1 MIFPLDTNAFSDLM
15 RKHAKVE
22 APLTS
27 LTAGDRVIMGPIVR
41 DEIRYGTLSTTRVT
55 REAHVVGR
63 STRRS
68 LEPTLIAW
76 KIGLILFSCSY
87 TYTRQL

>member
-41 DEIRYGTLSTTRVT
+41 DEFVTALYPRHESRV
-55 REAHVVGR
+55 
-63 STRRS
+63 
-68 LEPTLIAW
+68 
-76 KIGLILFSCSY
+76 
-87 TYTRQL
+87 